1 MIETNDKVHS
11 LDITYFGRNVDRL
24 ITPKTTGVPPNSV
37 SRSINSEGITK
48 IKGVEVAYNGKLT
61 EKLTAYSNYTYM
73 RAKDSNGVEVKY
85 SPKHTANAGVAYQIT
100 EQWSTDAN
108 VSYVGKRI
116 GTYPLRTQMPSYT
129 LANIGVNYKV
139 IPNLTIYANLNNLFD
154 KKYENY
160 LGYGQDGRNVYVGL
174 KGSF

>member
-1 MIETNDKVHS
+1 
-11 LDITYFGRNVDRL
+11 
-24 ITPKTTGVPPNSV
+24 
-37 SRSINSEGITK
+37 
-48 IKGVEVAYNGKLT
+48 
-61 EKLTAYSNYTYM
+61 M

-85 SPKHTANAGVAYQIT
+85 RPKHTANAGVAYQIT